1 MVSTPTGTR
10 ISLPQVK
17 EFISGAS
24 FQDMKEILL
33 AILVWFKKHNLGNP
47 FNYNRAFEFISALTH
62 GFVLLPVGGGS
73 DAVNPNDES
82 DTREIKTTKYEL
94 TKKGSEKSMGF
105 TYNGTT
111 RKPTLKEQQEYCY
124 DKIMRDEYHIWD
136 MVDYEEGALVKSIII
151 KNTEVWKLIWPKWEK
166 SWYNTS
172 NADPRIGGA
181 VTTNELTKNKSVYE
195 VINH

>member
-1 MVSTPTGTR
+1 MTTEGKK
-10 ISLPQVK
+10 ISLADVQK
-17 EFISGAS
+17 FISGAS

-33 AILVWFKKHNLGNP
+33 AILVWFKEHNLGNP

-62 GFVLLPVGGGS
+62 GYVLLPVGGGS
-73 DAVNPNDES
+73 DAVNPNDKS
-82 DTREIKTTKYEL
+82 DTIEIKTSKYEL
-94 TKKGSEKSMGF
+94 NKKGNEKSMGF

-181 VTTNELTKNKSVYE
+181 ISTSMLKKENAVYE
-195 VINH
+195 VIIH

>member
-1 MVSTPTGTR
+1 MVSTPTGTT
-10 ISLPQVK
+10 ISLSQVK

-62 GFVLLPVGGGS
+62 GFILLPVGGGS

-136 MVDYEEGALVKSIII
+136 MVDYEEGAASSIAHSMMIDSEKKVYTFGLEHRTAGFHPDVDNLPPSPESIAERVKSII
-151 KNTEVWKLIWPKWEK
+151 
-166 SWYNTS
+166 
-172 NADPRIGGA
+172 
-181 VTTNELTKNKSVYE
+181 NK
-195 VINH
+195 